1 MLHHGG
7 KFLTMFCE
15 DCNDTSNADD
25 DISGATAFTGGD
37 NNHQSTYFFCEQR

>member
-15 DCNDTSNADD
+15 DCNDTSNVDD
-25 DISGATAFTGGD
+25 DISGAAFTGAD
-37 NNHQSTYFFCEQR
+37 NNHQSTYFL